1 MVYSY
6 VMSQSGKYKV
16 KLLTLSQAS
25 ELLQV
30 HPNTLRAWDKKGYL
44 KAVRIGTRGD
54 RRFKKEDVMKIV
66 EGKK

>member
-1 MVYSY
+1 MYSY
-6 VMSQSGKYKV
+6 IMSQSRKYKV

-25 ELLQV
+25 DLLQV

-44 KAVRIGTRGD
+44 KAIRIGSRGD
-54 RRFKKEDVMKIV
+54 RRFKKEDVMKIA